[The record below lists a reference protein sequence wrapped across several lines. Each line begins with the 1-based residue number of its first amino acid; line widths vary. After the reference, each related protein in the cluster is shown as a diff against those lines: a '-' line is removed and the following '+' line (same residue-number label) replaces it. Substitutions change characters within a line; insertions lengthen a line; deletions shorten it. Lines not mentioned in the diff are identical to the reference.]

1 MRAIAEPFFSGSA
14 HLAGPTFALAFFVL
28 FFVLVTLAVLRT
40 RPSELD
46 RAAALPLA
54 EPGAS
59 ARSQEK
65 TS

>member
-14 HLAGPTFALAFFVL
+14 HLLGPTLALTFFVA
-28 FFVLVTLAVLRT
+28 FFVLVTVAALRT

-54 EPGAS
+54 EEK
-59 ARSQEK
+59 RS
-65 TS
+65 S